1 MGATAALLLARWGM
15 PVLVLDGRRERD
27 RGGSK
32 AICQQQEVLDV
43 WEAVGV
49 GRQLANEGVT
59 WSTARTYYKDPVS
72 YTHLTLPTIY
82 SV

>member
-1 MGATAALLLARWGM
+1 M

-59 WSTARTYYKDPVS
+59 WSTARTYYI
-72 YTHLTLPTIY
+72 TGCEFCHY
-82 SV
+82 S